1 MPKAKYCDC
10 VSTIPNNI
18 KIGYKNYKLEEW
30 KQTVASANEAQVSFF
45 LKKVL

>member
-1 MPKAKYCDC
+1 MPKPKYCDC
-10 VSTIPNNI
+10 VSKIPDTV

-30 KQTVASANEAQVSFF
+30 KQKDNFF